1 MAVRLDNLKLTSIE
15 KNSLDSGYLYKDIKF
30 DVTLSR
36 FNKGE
41 LYSNPSPEDLGELQ
55 DGQSVIN
62 SIKNILTTTPGQ
74 KLLNPALGLDFR
86 SYLFEP
92 VNTTTSYFL
101 GHYIYNNLGV
111 QEPRVILEAVEIEGN
126 PDESQYEIEISF
138 SIPKLDIYN
147 LSLNA
152 SLNKDGYVIV

>member
-30 DVTLSR
+30 DISLSR
-36 FNKGE
+36 FNKEE
-41 LYSNPSPEDLGELQ
+41 LYSSPSPEDLGELQ

-101 GHYIYNNLGV
+101 GRYIYNNLGV
-111 QEPRVILEAVEIEGN
+111 QEPRVTLEAVEIEGD
-126 PDESQYEIEISF
+126 PDDNQYNIEISF

-152 SLNKDGYVIV
+152 TLNKDGYVIV

>member
-1 MAVRLDNLKLTSIE
+1 MAVRLDNLKLTSFE

-30 DVTLSR
+30 DISLTR
-36 FNKGE
+36 FTEQE
-41 LYSNPSPEDLGELQ
+41 LYSSSSQKDVDELQ

-74 KLLNPALGLDFR
+74 KLLNPTFGLDLR

-92 VNTTTSYFL
+92 VNTTTSFFL
-101 GHYIYNNLGV
+101 GQMIYSNLGI
-111 QEPRVILEAVEIEGN
+111 QEPRVRLETVEIEGN
-126 PDESQYEIEISF
+126 PDENQYDIVISF
-138 SIPKLDIYN
+138 SVPKLNIYN

-152 SLNKDGYVIV
+152 TLNKDGYVVI